1 MKKIVSLSLLL
12 LGLFASQLSFAQ
24 RTISSLEEFIELQD
38 ANNQNIKMTPGTY
51 HISLSTKTLF
61 DGNDWIVRTTGS
73 WPGLFNFTGSNNIF
87 DLTGVTFTFDSTIIN
102 DMPNL
107 AHGSLVRLGGT
118 GNTWIGFNLQE
129 LSGDDGT
136 YGYYIHVS
144 GGVVVQITGSGH
156 HFENLTLK
164 ARYSHPYGFGSLY
177 GKTGSSTGML
187 PGSRLGKKSGLIL
200 TELTDSTFDN
210 VLVDHSAFG
219 HTLFFNGPINNV
231 VIENATIIA
240 ESRSTNDLRANGID
254 GKDRNGVPYGLSYNG
269 NVLTGTSDNDTFFSY
284 FDTNNLDQCQS
295 LDSGFQ
301 ASPIRSDYQ
310 FSLVEDAFRG
320 YTQDLIENLVIR
332 NAQVIGARSGIALG
346 SASRGLIVEHI
357 TIRGVAGHGVPACN
371 GAWNSSNGG
380 EGDATA
386 FDVPSYAII
395 KDAQADAAYST
406 ILELAGA
413 RQEVTADIEVLDP
426 ENGYLRPEGST
437 ALALISGSNHKL
449 RLWKQDEQALE
460 KNLVIK
466 VGSQSTTGLLLCNL
480 TKQSVSLSNNVTNST
495 IYSIGDVN
503 DSSNGSNT
511 IIKVSSLNQEPCE
524 CNFTTTEAC
533 VDSSFTPDPNKT
545 YYIDNPYHEL
555 RLASNGSSEDA
566 YTTSTQTTGDD
577 VAWKF
582 VAKGNG
588 SWHIQRAAGG
598 TKPRL
603 RTDNSEFADMQA
615 TTNSGT
621 YTYYNFTQ
629 GASANTHF
637 ITLPDGP
644 SGRQRLQINNSGLVR
659 FMSSSLDGTWESFS
673 ITEITPNNNGSST
686 IVHITKRN
694 ATGFA
699 VDGMGGGA
707 DGQNVYLWSANQNNV
722 NQQWIEIDRG
732 NGYYSY
738 QKIGTDYCI
747 DGNNQGANRQNVYL
761 WSCAENNQNQHW
773 KKVSVGGG
781 AYKLIKRN
789 APGYALDGG
798 SNGANAQNIQL
809 YDASNTSQN
818 LQWIITPIDDIK
830 APEISEDNAV
840 FMYPNPVVSTVTIE
854 GAANSIIRIYDING
868 KVLSVKHISNDI
880 ETMDVSS
887 LAQGLYYIK
896 VNGDTNVSTI
906 KISKK

>member
-1 MKKIVSLSLLL
+1 MIIKNRISKLIVVILLFFNYALVNAQTIVSSLV
-12 LGLFASQLSFAQ
+12 
-24 RTISSLEEFIELQD
+24 EFREAVQ
-38 ANNQNIKMTPGTY
+38 NSNQNIILESGDYYLEDLPSNSRVINCTGSGNTIDMTGARINTLVGSIREVYFIISGDNNILRNGVVEDFYKNGLDEVTDFSAYNNDRYNLAYGLRGDPIMSITGNQNLVEGLEMIVKGSFPYGYGSQYGIGSQNTFGLSKRCGILITGSDGGGIGNTLDGITMYHYAFGHGIFMQSGASETTIKNCYIEGRMRLSNDIYNDTETYDLPYITDYKFPTGDGSWRLPFEESYDIPLNHVYPLSEDGIRSYNNTGSVTVENCTVKQMRGGIRLYLASSATVTNSQAIDCGSGGTNYNMPAGGTIIGSSGNFTYAPLSDFRLSRSRQNIEMTIIPSPNAIGPHNIADILGNDHNIIFHRTPGPLDLDEERAIVVY
-51 HISLSTKTLF
+51 GDNSTIVNETEYTIILEPGAT
-61 DGNDWIVRTTGS
+61 GNTVS
-73 WPGLFNFTGSNNIF
+73 SCGLVINNGSNNSISQ
-87 DLTGVTFTFDSTIIN
+87 LN
-102 DMPNL
+102 DCD
-107 AHGSLVRLGGT
+107 T
-118 GNTWIGFNLQE
+118 
-129 LSGDDGT
+129 
-136 YGYYIHVS
+136 
-144 GGVVVQITGSGH
+144 
-156 HFENLTLK
+156 
-164 ARYSHPYGFGSLY
+164 
-177 GKTGSSTGML
+177 
-187 PGSRLGKKSGLIL
+187 
-200 TELTDSTFDN
+200 
-210 VLVDHSAFG
+210 
-219 HTLFFNGPINNV
+219 
-231 VIENATIIA
+231 
-240 ESRSTNDLRANGID
+240 
-254 GKDRNGVPYGLSYNG
+254 VP
-269 NVLTGTSDNDTFFSY
+269 
-284 FDTNNLDQCQS
+284 
-295 LDSGFQ
+295 
-301 ASPIRSDYQ
+301 P
-310 FSLVEDAFRG
+310 
-320 YTQDLIENLVIR
+320 
-332 NAQVIGARSGIALG
+332 
-346 SASRGLIVEHI
+346 
-357 TIRGVAGHGVPACN
+357 
-371 GAWNSSNGG
+371 
-380 EGDATA
+380 
-386 FDVPSYAII
+386 PS
-395 KDAQADAAYST
+395 
-406 ILELAGA
+406 
-413 RQEVTADIEVLDP
+413 
-426 ENGYLRPEGST
+426 
-437 ALALISGSNHKL
+437 
-449 RLWKQDEQALE
+449 
-460 KNLVIK
+460 
-466 VGSQSTTGLLLCNL
+466 
-480 TKQSVSLSNNVTNST
+480 
-495 IYSIGDVN
+495 
-503 DSSNGSNT
+503 
-511 IIKVSSLNQEPCE
+511 
-524 CNFTTTEAC
+524 
-533 VDSSFTPDPNKT
+533 SSFTPDPNKT
-545 YYIDNPYHEL
+545 YYIDNPYHNL

-629 GASANTHF
+629 GTSANTHF

-644 SGRQRLQINNSGLVR
+644 SGRQRLQIDNSGLVR

-699 VDGMGGGA
+699 VDGMGDGA

-738 QKIGTDYCI
+738 QKIGTNYCI

-761 WSCAENNQNQHW
+761 WSCAQDNQNQHW

-830 APEISEDNAV
+830 APDVSNDSKVIL
-840 FMYPNPVVSTVTIE
+840 YPNPVINTVTIK